1 MSENKQELFEKL
13 SPEMLESVSG
23 GELSERSKKQYYNYV
38 YKCKQRGDSLESVIK
53 YLANGRVPE
62 VGEYEGIDY
71 VREIWET
78 VDVDP
83 MW

>member
-1 MSENKQELFEKL
+1 MSENKQQFEQLPPEL
-13 SPEMLESVSG
+13 LESVSG
-23 GELSERSKKQYYNYV
+23 GELRERSKKQYYNYV

-62 VGEYEGIDY
+62 VGESEGIDY
-71 VREIWET
+71 VRELWDTIQ
-78 VDVDP
+78 VDP